1 MAIWKELKKV
11 VNSNFNKPLN
21 EQLIDREFYE
31 GQLITSSTTWTV
43 PKTGIYKIICVGA
56 GENGSAQ
63 YGGGASGGVVVEKAR
78 LTEGASYSITIGDNA
93 LFGTL
98 CSATGASG
106 GTGGSGTVTNGKVY
120 AGQNRNKTSNNV
132 AIGADVSFFD
142 SKYMSKAIQ
151 TITQATTPN
160 LYFAPG
166 GTGLFGGQ
174 QGLTLNSTT
183 NIGYAASGGG
193 GYGAGGGLAHTSS
206 TGKLATGSGG
216 AACIYIELIQE
227 I

>member
-56 GENGSAQ
+56 GEDGSAS

-78 LTEGASYSITIGDNA
+78 LTEGASYSITIGNNA

-98 CSATGASG
+98 CSAIGASN

-120 AGQNRNKTSNNV
+120 AGQNANNTSNHIGN
-132 AIGADVSFFD
+132 GADVSFFD

-151 TITQATTPN
+151 TITQANTPM

-174 QGLTLNSTT
+174 QGLKLSSTSTT
-183 NIGYAASGGG
+183 GYAASGGG
-193 GYGAGGGLAHTSS
+193 GYGAGGGL
-206 TGKLATGSGG
+206 TGSSSSSYTIGVGG

>member
-11 VNSNFNKPLN
+11 VNSNLSKPLN

-43 PKTGIYKIICVGA
+43 PKTGVYKIICVGA
-56 GENGSAQ
+56 GEDGSSSH
-63 YGGGASGGVVVEKAR
+63 GGGASGGVTVEKAK
-78 LTEGASYSITIGDNA
+78 LTEGDSYSITIGNNA

-98 CSATGASG
+98 CSATGASR
-106 GTGGSGTVTNGKVY
+106 GTGGSGTATNGKVY
-120 AGQNRNKTSNNV
+120 VGQNANRVSRD
-132 AIGADVSFFD
+132 IGRGADVSFFD
-142 SKYMSKAIQ
+142 SRYMSKAIQ
-151 TITQATTPN
+151 TITQATTPF
-160 LYFAPG
+160 LHFASG

-174 QGLTLNSTT
+174 QGLDLSSTT

-193 GYGAGGGLAHTSS
+193 GYGAGGGQAGTSTTNTRAS
-206 TGKLATGSGG
+206 GAGG